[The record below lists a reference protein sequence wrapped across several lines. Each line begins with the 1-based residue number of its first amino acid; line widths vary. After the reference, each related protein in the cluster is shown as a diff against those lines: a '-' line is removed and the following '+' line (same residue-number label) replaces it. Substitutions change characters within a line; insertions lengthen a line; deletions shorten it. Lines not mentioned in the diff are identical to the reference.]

1 MKPRRL
7 RLLLAGLLCWQV
19 APAPVSAEHVNVIEM
34 EGVITAASYEHL
46 RQAIDQSELEGAAA
60 LLVELDTPG
69 GVLGP
74 TQQMVQLILNAGLPV
89 IVFVAPQGAWAA
101 SAGAFI
107 TIAAHVA
114 AMSPGTSIGAASPIS
129 AGGAGGERGEDDERT
144 DVAME
149 KVEKFTTAFIESVAK
164 ERGRN
169 VEWARQAVREAEAIT
184 ADEALELG
192 VIDYVARG
200 REDLFRQLQGREVRV
215 GDEFVSLE
223 LEGLEV
229 RPIEMTLLTRFVS
242 FIAQPQVAALL
253 VLAGMMGLYLEFQ
266 QPGMIFPGVV
276 GAICLVLAGIAFQ
289 ILPFSWVGLL
299 LMVAGIGLMGA
310 ELFFPSYGL
319 LLVAGAGSLLLG
331 GSMLFDVPDIQGVEI
346 PFWSLLVPVV
356 VGFTGVAA
364 LVVYALGRSMSRGQT
379 AGVEELIGMQGRSA
393 TELAPSG
400 KVFVRGEYWNADAE
414 VEIASGE
421 AVEVTA
427 VNGMRLQVRSARARD

>member
-1 MKPRRL
+1 
-7 RLLLAGLLCWQV
+7 
-19 APAPVSAEHVNVIEM
+19 
-34 EGVITAASYEHL
+34 
-46 RQAIDQSELEGAAA
+46 
-60 LLVELDTPG
+60 
-69 GVLGP
+69 
-74 TQQMVQLILNAGLPV
+74 
-89 IVFVAPQGAWAA
+89 
-101 SAGAFI
+101 
-107 TIAAHVA
+107 
-114 AMSPGTSIGAASPIS
+114 
-129 AGGAGGERGEDDERT
+129 
-144 DVAME
+144 
-149 KVEKFTTAFIESVAK
+149 VAK

-215 GDEFVSLE
+215 GDDFVSLD

-229 RPIEMTLLTRFVS
+229 RPIEMTLLTRVVS

-266 QPGMIFPGVV
+266 QPGMIFPGVA

-299 LMVAGIGLMGA
+299 LMVAGVGLMGA

-331 GSMLFDVPDIQGVEI
+331 GTMLFDVPDIQGVEI

-356 VGFTGVAA
+356 VSFAGVAA
-364 LVVYALGRSMSRGQT
+364 LIVYALGRSMGREQT

-393 TELAPSG
+393 TELSPSG
-400 KVFVRGEYWNADAE
+400 KVFVRGEYWNADAA
-414 VEIASGE
+414 VEIARGE

-427 VNGMRLQVRSARARD
+427 VDGMRLRVRRARARD